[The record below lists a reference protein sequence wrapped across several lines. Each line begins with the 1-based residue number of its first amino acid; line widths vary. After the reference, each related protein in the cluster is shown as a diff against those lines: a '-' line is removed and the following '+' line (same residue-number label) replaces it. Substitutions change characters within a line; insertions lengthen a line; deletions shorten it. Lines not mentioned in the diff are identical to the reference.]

1 MKITVHLK
9 EKFHFNPVYVMT
21 SMANVKIN
29 KIFPLYITP
38 VEAKITSDKNV
49 RTMVSNKLDY

>member
-1 MKITVHLK
+1 MKVGVHLK
-9 EKFHFNPVYVMT
+9 EKFHFNPVYFMT

-38 VEAKITSDKNV
+38 DEAKITIDK
-49 RTMVSNKLDY
+49 M